1 MKKILLFTSPMLVI
15 LLVFATCKDDEQM
28 IELSANIKNFINT
41 NYAGYEI
48 EESEQDTLCN
58 GATVYEVELKG
69 SNDQKIELTFDTEG
83 NLLFT
88 ETEISNSQLPL
99 AVTNSISVRYPGY
112 ATKEANRLT
121 ATDGSIRFEVE
132 VKKGPSKFEVLFAAD
147 GTFIC
152 EEIGD
157 DDGE

>member
-1 MKKILLFTSPMLVI
+1 MKKILLLTSPVLVI
-15 LLVFATCKDDEQM
+15 LLVFATCKDEEQM
-28 IELSANIKNFINT
+28 IELSANIKNFIHT

-58 GATVYEVELKG
+58 GTTVYEVELEG
-69 SNDQKIELTFDTEG
+69 SNDQEIELTFDTEG

-88 ETEISNSQLPL
+88 EIEISNSQLPL
-99 AVTNSISVRYPGY
+99 AVTGSISTKYPDFS
-112 ATKEANRLT
+112 TKEANRLD
-121 ATDGSIRFEVE
+121 AADGSIRFEVE
-132 VKKGPSKFEVLFAAD
+132 LKKGPSNLEVLFAAD
-147 GTFIC
+147 GAFIC